1 MLAFEHLVICLST
14 CNHYVILQTIL
25 KCFELTYF
33 MFLLRKLVYADEV
46 SFLWDNMY
54 KNCHKSGLLMQCKH
68 NGSYHFT
75 LLRFCI
81 TYDKIY
87 LRAFP
92 HIKGEHKQNLE
103 NSNDL

>member
-1 MLAFEHLVICLST
+1 
-14 CNHYVILQTIL
+14 
-25 KCFELTYF
+25 

-54 KNCHKSGLLMQCKH
+54 ENCHKSGLLMQCKH

-87 LRAFP
+87 LRAFTR
-92 HIKGEHKQNLE
+92 IKGEHKQNLE